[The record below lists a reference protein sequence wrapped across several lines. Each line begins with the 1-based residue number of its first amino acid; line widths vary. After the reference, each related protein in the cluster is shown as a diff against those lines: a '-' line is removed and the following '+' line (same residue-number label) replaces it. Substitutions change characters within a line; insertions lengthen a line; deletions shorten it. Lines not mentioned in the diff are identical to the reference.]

1 LYFCDSFFAC
11 EALLSSAEGDTI
23 QIPAVPAIVIVMSI
37 ANSVK
42 LWTGHELVV
51 DGMVW
56 RVHCS
61 WVHQPL
67 YQSARY
73 DVFRKSLN
81 KMLRKDN
88 NVNVIVVAPM
98 SSNKF

>member
-1 LYFCDSFFAC
+1 MEWFDVFIALGFINLCINPLLYA
-11 EALLSSAEGDTI
+11 
-23 QIPAVPAIVIVMSI
+23 
-37 ANSVK
+37 
-42 LWTGHELVV
+42 
-51 DGMVW
+51 
-56 RVHCS
+56 
-61 WVHQPL
+61 
-67 YQSARY
+67 ARY